1 MADTTE
7 TPIVTSLEAKI
18 AALEKRLI
26 ELEVRNKATPLTE
39 AALALNEVA
48 EKTKADEATGDDS
61 KEVKKEGQEPVSRVK
76 VVITRRDPDTGEPIE
91 EEKKFEKSKDEEFD
105 REKFAFILRK
115 NIYENKFSP
124 YQTPNRSEIDIVSK
138 NLWNLL
144 KRYLGH
150 FPYHIFRE
158 DPVTLSSPY
167 DAIIYEYDDLL
178 AEAEK
183 AEEDEENMQA
193 RKDLK
198 LLLDTIRT
206 SSGDEK
212 LDKYFKM
219 RPNYKKPTP
228 NTIQFED
235 LWTVF
240 PPGMLVYGKPFQGE
254 DQVFVVKDN
263 QMFWPWRDPSMRE
276 PLPWKLDAWSYDWK
290 DGTFSRTLFTL
301 EFEQFDGHLP
311 LTSLPFYPFDLCEE
325 QEKIREKLIERGQT
339 FRKICN
345 ARNDTRLF
353 DYLGL
358 SILETK
364 GFSGMK

>member
-7 TPIVTSLEAKI
+7 TPMVTSLEAKI

-26 ELEVRNKATPLTE
+26 ELEVGNKATPLTE

-61 KEVKKEGQEPVSRVK
+61 KEVQKEEQEPLSRVK

-144 KRYLGH
+144 KKYLGH

-219 RPNYKKPTP
+219 RPNYKKATP

-263 QMFWPWRDPSMRE
+263 QMF
-276 PLPWKLDAWSYDWK
+276 
-290 DGTFSRTLFTL
+290 
-301 EFEQFDGHLP
+301 
-311 LTSLPFYPFDLCEE
+311 
-325 QEKIREKLIERGQT
+325 
-339 FRKICN
+339 
-345 ARNDTRLF
+345 
-353 DYLGL
+353 
-358 SILETK
+358 
-364 GFSGMK
+364 